1 VLEGAKASPRQR
13 LNHNFHLDAE
23 DNPHRF
29 LNVFVRGS
37 YVPPH
42 RHRDP
47 PKAESFVV
55 LRGQVV
61 VITFDD
67 DGAVTAAHVLGD
79 GDHPTG
85 IDLLPGVWHTIT
97 AVSDHAVCFEV
108 KPGPYDP
115 SNDKELAPWAPAEGA
130 PEAADYLAT
139 LLAEI
144 DSDPPGGGAGDTIPA
159 PPPGE
164 GSGGGATDPEP

>member
-1 VLEGAKASPRQR
+1 MLEGAKRSPRLR

-29 LNVFVRGS
+29 LNVFVRGT

-61 VITFDD
+61 VMTFDD
-67 DGAVTAAHVLGD
+67 DGEITGTHVLGD

-85 IDLLPGVWHTIT
+85 VDLLPGVWHTIT
-97 AVSDHAVCFEV
+97 ALSDHAVCFEV

-115 SNDKELAPWAPAEGA
+115 SDDKELAPWAPPEGD
-130 PEAADYLAT
+130 PEAPAYLAE
-139 LLAEI
+139 LMANVP
-144 DSDPPGGGAGDTIPA
+144 SPSPDTIPA
-159 PPPGE
+159 PPPG
-164 GSGGGATDPEP
+164 GDASGVSEP

>member
-1 VLEGAKASPRQR
+1 MTRPDVELIDEALFETVLEGARASSRQR
-13 LNHNFHLDAE
+13 LNHNFHLGPD

-42 RHRDP
+42 RHQEP

-67 DGAVTAAHVLGD
+67 AGDVREAHVLG
-79 GDHPTG
+79 GEGRPTG
-85 IDLLPGVWHTIT
+85 IDLLPGVWHTIS
-97 AVSDHAVCFEV
+97 ALSEHAVCFEV

-115 SNDKELAPWAPAEGA
+115 GNDKELAPWAPPEGD
-130 PEAADYLAT
+130 PAAAAYLET
-139 LLAEI
+139 LLAHAL
-144 DSDPPGGGAGDTIPA
+144 PR
-159 PPPGE
+159 
-164 GSGGGATDPEP
+164 